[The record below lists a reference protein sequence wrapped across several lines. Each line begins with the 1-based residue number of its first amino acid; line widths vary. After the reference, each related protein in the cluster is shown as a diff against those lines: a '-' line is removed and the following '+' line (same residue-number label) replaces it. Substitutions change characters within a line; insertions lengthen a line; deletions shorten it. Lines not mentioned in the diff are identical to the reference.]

1 MFDFQASLIP
11 QAANEMEAYLRK
23 IKKNS
28 DVFFMLGFH
37 SISNKEKWKQ
47 KWSQIPKSEV
57 PNVAL
62 IY

>member
-11 QAANEMEAYLRK
+11 QNDIMEAYLRK

-37 SISNKEKWKQ
+37 SISNKQKRKQ
-47 KWSQIPKSEV
+47 KCSQIPKSEV
-57 PNVAL
+57 PNVAW

>member
-11 QAANEMEAYLRK
+11 QNDIMEAYLRK

-37 SISNKEKWKQ
+37 SISNKQKQ
-47 KWSQIPKSEV
+47 KQKCSQIPKSEV